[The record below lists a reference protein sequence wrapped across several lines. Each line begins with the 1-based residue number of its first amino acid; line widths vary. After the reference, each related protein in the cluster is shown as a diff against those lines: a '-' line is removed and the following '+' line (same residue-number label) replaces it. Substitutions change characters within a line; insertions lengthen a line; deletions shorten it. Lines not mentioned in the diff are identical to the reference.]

1 MIEKIILLNKKPNN
15 NPILLIS
22 ILIFI
27 ITIVITFKLDTYDS
41 YKTIGILECQETC
54 IIKTN
59 IPYTKLNILDQN
71 PRIKYNQ
78 KTYNINKIEYN
89 DIYIEGDI
97 PYQEISLQINL
108 KKESKLLEFNIE
120 YNKQRIYKKIINII
134 EGD

>member
-78 KTYNINKIEYN
+78 KIYNINKIEYN

-97 PYQEISLQINL
+97 PYQEI
-108 KKESKLLEFNIE
+108 
-120 YNKQRIYKKIINII
+120 YK
-134 EGD
+134 